1 MKFYFPQWQ
10 GSGYTNEIEIGA
22 RTLRNYFA
30 DVEMVEV
37 PLFDA
42 PLEISN
48 DIKGFHALLAQLSH
62 FKNVVQQKNPDS
74 IFTIGGDCG
83 LEIVP
88 VSYLN
93 QKYDGDLAVLWFDA
107 HADLNV
113 PGESPSKNFHGMPL
127 RTLLGEGD
135 AAFTEL
141 LFQPITDA
149 QIFYLGLR
157 DTDPAERQRIEQGGV
172 FNSKQLII
180 NDLIGKIMARGFNN
194 IYIHLDL
201 DVLDPAQFAD
211 TKYQVAEGM
220 DIDEVESV
228 IEQLCETFN
237 LAGFSILEATATE
250 LEQLAPIESLLQQW
264 LRVA

>member
-30 DVEMVEV
+30 DTDLVEV
-37 PLFDA
+37 PLSDA

-48 DIKGFHALLAQLSH
+48 DIKGFHTLLAQLSH
-62 FKNVVQQKNPDS
+62 FKNVVQQKDPDA

-113 PGESPSKNFHGMPL
+113 PEESPSKNFHGMPL

-135 AAFTEL
+135 AAFTDL

-157 DTDPAERQRIEQGGV
+157 DTDPAERQRIEQGGIFYQKNLV
-172 FNSKQLII
+172 IHALINAI
-180 NDLIGKIMARGFNN
+180 LERGFNH
-194 IYIHLDL
+194 IYIHLDF

-211 TKYQVAEGM
+211 TKYQVAGGVEV
-220 DIDEVESV
+220 DELAGA

-237 LAGFSILEATATE
+237 PVGFSLLEATATE
-250 LEQLAPIESLLQQW
+250 TEQLTKIRPLLDLW
-264 LRVA
+264 H